1 MRIFMKLNIF
11 FLTLFLVVSIQ
22 ASSQAPYFTHY
33 PLSKRNDPVSANK
46 IFHDNRGFVWFATNK
61 GLYRFDG
68 RRYRHFTLADSLPDI
83 NVTAIGQDSLG
94 RIWTGHENG
103 ELAFLEGEKFR
114 LFKTAEGPSPEP
126 ISDLLF
132 DSKGNLWFSTFND
145 GLYYYRADTQRL
157 YRLDEAE
164 GMPDLF
170 IYDLEMDQ
178 RGRVWAGTDG
188 GLAVCELKFE
198 KVQIDVINSKSGLPD
213 NIIKKITFGN
223 NGEAF
228 LGTEDAGVIQL
239 EIATG
244 KVSVLLDREW
254 KYGSITDIVKK
265 GNQLWIGS
273 TKPGFRLIQLDRKT
287 LRSLDNT
294 VGVNI
299 AAVNSMLLD
308 HEGNIWG
315 GTRSGIVRTPG
326 DGIQFIPLDNDG
338 TPTDILAV
346 AQDRQGRIWY
356 ADAKGLHHTTLTD
369 GQSGAI
375 NVLAKTP
382 YAKFRVISLYIDSQE
397 YIWAGLYGEGV
408 LRISPSGKIQYLN
421 SELRNGNVLH
431 ISGKGNTV
439 WLATLGG
446 SEKIDITSDKLKVTH
461 ISRREG
467 LSSDFIYQVF
477 TDSKDRVWFATDGK
491 GVDMLDQKGFHH
503 YEQGLT
509 STVVYGFA
517 EDKNGGI
524 WVNGQEG
531 GLHRWNDNVFDAMPD
546 RFKSENIHSL
556 ISDDNGNLIVSHD
569 LGLEIF
575 DVEKDRVTYIGEDA
589 GLRDHQVNL
598 NSAYTIDGQQIFFG
612 TTSGIVIYKRE
623 ELQQGFP
630 KIFIESVKVNGR
642 PIAALNDLS
651 FAYDE
656 NDLNINFLGFW
667 YRDPETVKFSYKMDN
682 FDPEAIVT
690 SDNSVSYSKLPP
702 GDYSFTVSGLLGDGI
717 KSQQAS
723 VINFTIRPPFWKT
736 TWFLVASAM
745 AVGVSAFAFIRYRE
759 RQLIE
764 DKILLEQKVEERTLE
779 IQRNNEEIQAQN
791 EEIMAQAEEIK
802 GINENLEMLVQQ
814 RTAELE
820 KKNKALEEYAFIN
833 AHKLRSPVAS
843 ILGLVNLLSKA
854 KLDSETAAINQHLKH
869 SADELDDIV
878 RSITEAIERGEN

>member
-1 MRIFMKLNIF
+1 
-11 FLTLFLVVSIQ
+11 
-22 ASSQAPYFTHY
+22 
-33 PLSKRNDPVSANK
+33 
-46 IFHDNRGFVWFATNK
+46 
-61 GLYRFDG
+61 
-68 RRYRHFTLADSLPDI
+68 
-83 NVTAIGQDSLG
+83 
-94 RIWTGHENG
+94 
-103 ELAFLEGEKFR
+103 
-114 LFKTAEGPSPEP
+114 
-126 ISDLLF
+126 
-132 DSKGNLWFSTFND
+132 
-145 GLYYYRADTQRL
+145 
-157 YRLDEAE
+157 
-164 GMPDLF
+164 
-170 IYDLEMDQ
+170 
-178 RGRVWAGTDG
+178 
-188 GLAVCELKFE
+188 
-198 KVQIDVINSKSGLPD
+198 
-213 NIIKKITFGN
+213 
-223 NGEAF
+223 
-228 LGTEDAGVIQL
+228 
-239 EIATG
+239 
-244 KVSVLLDREW
+244 
-254 KYGSITDIVKK
+254 
-265 GNQLWIGS
+265 
-273 TKPGFRLIQLDRKT
+273 
-287 LRSLDNT
+287 
-294 VGVNI
+294 
-299 AAVNSMLLD
+299 
-308 HEGNIWG
+308 
-315 GTRSGIVRTPG
+315 
-326 DGIQFIPLDNDG
+326 
-338 TPTDILAV
+338 
-346 AQDRQGRIWY
+346 
-356 ADAKGLHHTTLTD
+356 
-369 GQSGAI
+369 
-375 NVLAKTP
+375 
-382 YAKFRVISLYIDSQE
+382 
-397 YIWAGLYGEGV
+397 
-408 LRISPSGKIQYLN
+408 
-421 SELRNGNVLH
+421 
-431 ISGKGNTV
+431 
-439 WLATLGG
+439 
-446 SEKIDITSDKLKVTH
+446 
-461 ISRREG
+461 
-467 LSSDFIYQVF
+467 
-477 TDSKDRVWFATDGK
+477 
-491 GVDMLDQKGFHH
+491 
-503 YEQGLT
+503 
-509 STVVYGFA
+509 
-517 EDKNGGI
+517 
-524 WVNGQEG
+524 
-531 GLHRWNDNVFDAMPD
+531 
-546 RFKSENIHSL
+546 
-556 ISDDNGNLIVSHD
+556 
-569 LGLEIF
+569 
-575 DVEKDRVTYIGEDA
+575 
-589 GLRDHQVNL
+589 LRDHQVNL